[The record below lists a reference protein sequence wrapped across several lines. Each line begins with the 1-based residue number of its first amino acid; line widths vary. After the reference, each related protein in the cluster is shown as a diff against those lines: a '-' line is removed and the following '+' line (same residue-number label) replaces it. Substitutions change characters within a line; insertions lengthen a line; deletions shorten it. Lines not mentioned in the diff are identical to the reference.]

1 MEEYSESMHSKKNLI
16 LVFLFLANNIFIS
29 GQQFDFRNWS
39 LEQGLPQTEVNA
51 ILQDSRG
58 NIWVG
63 TNGGGLSRFNG
74 INFRT
79 YTTRDGLISNMV
91 WSIFEDSRG
100 NLWIGTSNAVS
111 VFNGISFTNY
121 TEGQLPFLRTY
132 NIFHEDSGGNIWIV
146 SFDEQSGGRLVKI
159 QDNVLT
165 DYSSYFPELTT
176 GNRILAGFSVITK
189 DIMYLSTS
197 NGLYE
202 LRNNKLFYSDIN
214 KFSELNDGIIVPFF
228 YDTLSVQWIMK
239 IRSRTNRDLYTLKND
254 SLFRFRVPVSSWWKG
269 ITAIYR
275 DCHNRLW
282 LSNLGTGI
290 AMIDLASCKITQY
303 DQQNGLPNDYVLNF
317 MEDHEGNIW
326 MGTQGGGIIQYS
338 WNKFIAFNFE
348 SIINGDV
355 VRTIFQ
361 DSDENWWFG
370 LSSAGIVKYDGS
382 RFTSFSKGQFP
393 ELVNVRDIIELDNKS
408 LLILTFNGLYIYDGN
423 NLSPANQQFGFSGQ
437 QQFTNA
443 VMDGNTL
450 WLATLGNGVFK
461 INNGTSRQF
470 SIDNGSLKSNQIH
483 SLYKDKAGNIWICT
497 NNGISK
503 YSNGDITSFT
513 TEDGLNNTITLQ
525 ITEDMFGRY
534 WIATFSGG
542 INILDNDMFS
552 YLTSEEGLSSDIIY
566 SILTD
571 NQGNIWA
578 GTQNGVEKI
587 IFDTGGKISGI
598 QHFGIQDGFIGI
610 ENNGA
615 ANLVDI
621 DGNLWFGTVKG
632 AMKYDP
638 DIIEFNRTAPVVQI
652 TDVKLFFR
660 EVDWR
665 DSVFDEFRSGVQTWN
680 RVPENLVFPY
690 DSNHLSFCFEALSF
704 MAPEKVR
711 YQWKLEG
718 IDKDWSPVSAN
729 MEAVYPEIP
738 PGEYIFQVRA
748 RNNDGIWSPEP
759 ASFEFKILP
768 PWWKSSWF
776 IIITSLLALVI
787 IASVIQLRVRIIK
800 AKKEELEVLV
810 REKTLEVVNKN
821 QLLEQQKEEIQ
832 TQADNLQKSYNNLER
847 LSETGK
853 IITSQLTVGKIV
865 EAAYNSINELMD
877 ATVFGIGIINEKNHS
892 IDFYGIKEKGET
904 IDFLSFSLNDNVR
917 LSVYCVNHKR
927 EVFINDFETE
937 FANYLPAITPP
948 GKSGNSSSII
958 YLPLIRDNKV
968 IGVITVQSFQKNA
981 YSEYHL
987 SILRNLAVY
996 TKIALENTSAYKK
1009 IQEQAE
1015 NLIKANEDI
1024 KNKNMEIAKANEE
1037 LIELNNEKNNLIGIL
1052 AHDLR
1057 NPITSSLSIATSLE
1071 KNFNHLKEA
1080 DRTSVSFLVG
1090 ALNRMNNMIAKILDI
1105 RMIEQKKI
1113 NLNCERMDFEKALQ
1127 EVISNFNSTAAS
1139 KKIKI
1144 YLESK
1149 KVYGIADRNYL
1160 IQVFENLLS
1169 NAIKFSP
1176 PNKKV
1181 WARLE
1186 EQDGDIR
1193 ISFTDEGPGLNADD
1207 IKKLFKPFQRLSTQ
1221 PTAGEKSIGLGLSIV
1236 KKYVDLMDGRVWCE
1250 SEPGK
1255 GANFIVTFHKS

>member
-1 MEEYSESMHSKKNLI
+1 MHSKINLI
-16 LVFLFLANNIFIS
+16 LVFIFLANNLIIS
-29 GQQFDFRNWS
+29 GQQFDFRNYS
-39 LEQGLPQTEVNA
+39 LEQGLPQTEVYA
-51 ILQDSRG
+51 MLQDSRG

-91 WSIFEDSRG
+91 WAIFEDSRG

-111 VFNGISFTNY
+111 EFDGISFTNY
-121 TEGQLPFLRTY
+121 TEGPVPFLRTY
-132 NIFHEDSGGNIWIV
+132 NIFHEDSAGRIWIV
-146 SFDEQSGGRLVKI
+146 SFDEQSGGRLLKI
-159 QDNVLT
+159 QDNILT

-176 GNRILAGFSVITK
+176 GNRILAGLSLHSK
-189 DIMYLSTS
+189 DILYLSTS

-202 LRNNKLFYSDIN
+202 LSNNKLSYSDIN
-214 KFSELNDGIIVPFF
+214 KFSDLNDGIIVPLF
-228 YDTLSVQWIMK
+228 YDTLGVQWIMK
-239 IRSRTNRDLYTLKND
+239 LRSRIDRDLYTLKND
-254 SLFRFRVPVSSWWKG
+254 SLLKFRTPASSWWKG

-290 AMIDLASCKITQY
+290 AVIDLASGKITRY
-303 DQQNGLPNDYVLNF
+303 DQRNGLPSDYVLNF
-317 MEDHEGNIW
+317 MEDHEGNVW

-338 WNKFIAFNFE
+338 RNNFIAFNFG

-361 DSDENWWFG
+361 DSDGNWWFG
-370 LSSAGIVKYDGS
+370 LSSAGIVKYDGNS
-382 RFTSFSKGQFP
+382 FTSFSKGRFP
-393 ELVNVRDIIELDNKS
+393 ALVNVRDIIELDNKS

-423 NLSPANQQFGFSGQ
+423 NLSSANEQFGFSGPL
-437 QQFTNA
+437 QFTNA
-443 VMDGNTL
+443 LLNGSIL
-450 WLATLGNGVFK
+450 WLATLGNGVFR
-461 INNGTSRQF
+461 INNGTNRQF
-470 SIDNGSLKSNQIH
+470 SIDNGFLLSNQVH
-483 SLYKDKAGNIWICT
+483 SLYKDRSGNIWICT

-503 YSNGDITSFT
+503 YSNGDITSLT
-513 TEDGLNNTITLQ
+513 TEDGLNSTIILQ
-525 ITEDMFGRY
+525 ITEDQYGRY

-542 INILDNDMFS
+542 INILDNGRFS
-552 YLTSEEGLSSDIIY
+552 YLTSKEGLSSDIIY

-587 IFDTGGKISGI
+587 SFDNAGKISGI
-598 QHFGIQDGFIGI
+598 QHFGIQDGFTGI

-615 ANLVDI
+615 ANLVDR

-638 DIIEFNRTAPVVQI
+638 NIIELNRTVPVIQI

-665 DSVFDEFRSGVQTWN
+665 DSIFDNFRTGVQAWN
-680 RVPENLVFPY
+680 AVPVNLVFPH
-690 DSNHLSFCFEALSF
+690 DSNHLSFDFEALSF

-711 YQWKLEG
+711 YQWRLKGL
-718 IDKDWSPVSAN
+718 DKDWSPVSGYT
-729 MEAVYPEIP
+729 EAIYPEIP
-738 PGEYIFQVRA
+738 PGDYIFQVRA
-748 RNNDGIWSPEP
+748 MNNDGIWSPEP
-759 ASFEFKILP
+759 ASFAFKILP

-776 IIITSLLALVI
+776 IVIASLLTLLIFATVL
-787 IASVIQLRVRIIK
+787 QLRVRIIK
-800 AKKEELEVLV
+800 AKKEELEELV
-810 REKTLEVVNKN
+810 REKTIEVVNKN

-853 IITSQLTVGKIV
+853 IITSQLTVEKIV
-865 EAAYNSINELMD
+865 DAAYDSINELMD
-877 ATVFGIGIINEKNHS
+877 ATVFGIGIINDTNNS

-904 IDFLSFSLNDNVR
+904 IDFLSFSLTDDVR
-917 LSVYCVNHKR
+917 LSVYCINHKK
-927 EVFINDFETE
+927 EVFINDFERE
-937 FANYLPAITPP
+937 FSKYLPAITPP
-948 GKSGNSSSII
+948 GTSGNSSSII
-958 YLPLIRDNKV
+958 YLPLIQDDKA
-968 IGVITVQSFQKNA
+968 IGVITVQSFQKKS

-1009 IQEQAE
+1009 IQEQAD

-1024 KNKNMEIAKANEE
+1024 SNKNVEIAKANAE

-1057 NPITSSLSIATSLE
+1057 NPLTSSLSIASNLE
-1071 KNFNHLKEA
+1071 KNFGNLKDD
-1080 DRTSVSFLVG
+1080 DRTNVNFLVG
-1090 ALNRMNNMIAKILDI
+1090 ALNRMNDMIAKILDI

-1113 NLNCERMDFEKALQ
+1113 NLNCERMDFKEVLQ
-1127 EVISNFNSTAAS
+1127 EVISNFKSAAAS

-1144 YLESK
+1144 YLEGSK
-1149 KVYGIADRNYL
+1149 FFGIADRNYL
-1160 IQVFENLLS
+1160 VQVFENLLS

-1181 WARLE
+1181 WAKLE
-1186 EQDGDIR
+1186 SQDGDIR
-1193 ISFTDEGPGLNADD
+1193 ISFTDEGPGLSADD

-1255 GANFIVTFHKS
+1255 GTNFIVTFHQS